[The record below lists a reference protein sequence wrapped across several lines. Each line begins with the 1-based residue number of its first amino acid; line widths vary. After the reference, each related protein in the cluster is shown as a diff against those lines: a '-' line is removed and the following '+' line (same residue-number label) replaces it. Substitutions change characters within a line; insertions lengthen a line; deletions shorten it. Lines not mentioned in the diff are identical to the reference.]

1 LDIHSC
7 IGQLL
12 QELAVHEYDK
22 MDAGFKNIVT
32 ITNQMLPY
40 HMWLKRSRR
49 TDISMTSHLAVRHIF
64 DEHFDGW
71 DCKVCLLHFKSD
83 TKKVLMNHLR
93 EIHSLDMD
101 YSPLLSD
108 PTSKKKENYKV
119 A

>member
-1 LDIHSC
+1 
-7 IGQLL
+7 
-12 QELAVHEYDK
+12 

-32 ITNQMLPY
+32 QTNQMLPY

-49 TDISMTSHLAVRHIF
+49 TDISMTSHLAVRHVF

-71 DCKVCLLHFKSD
+71 DCKVCLVHFKSD
-83 TKKVLMNHLR
+83 TKKVLMNHLK
-93 EIHSLDMD
+93 EVHSLDMD

-108 PTSKKKENYKV
+108 PSSKKKENYKV